1 MMVMITITTVF
12 ANVTISNPGTINV
25 QLSAA
30 QPLTAD
36 NFVIKSKWHE
46 KGTFERTCI
55 IDSVTTTDNVNYII
69 SLNADTEV
77 YENSYVQITANVIM
91 SMLIGQV
98 EITIIQLH

>member
-1 MMVMITITTVF
+1 M
-12 ANVTISNPGTINV
+12 A
-25 QLSAA
+25 
-30 QPLTAD
+30 
-36 NFVIKSKWHE
+36 W
-46 KGTFERTCI
+46 ERTCI
-55 IDSVTTTDNVNYII
+55 IDSVTTPDNVNYII

>member
-1 MMVMITITTVF
+1 MITITTVF

-30 QPLTAD
+30 QPLTAE

-55 IDSVTTTDNVNYII
+55 IDSVTTYYVNI
-69 SLNADTEV
+69 NNTGEGA
-77 YENSYVQITANVIM
+77 
-91 SMLIGQV
+91 GQYD
-98 EITIIQLH
+98 LFL